1 MEIFYSLIGYV
12 NLLLYLLLVVIT
24 AFVIYWLVSADL
36 KIRLVHYRYR
46 LRIKRK
52 QLDQRKTEKERSKLI
67 NHIYRML
74 YIRNS
79 EADITSAYLFI
90 GVEVFLAV
98 SVFIVS
104 GINFNDWFLPMF
116 PAVISAAIPYLYL
129 YVKVRTIQNKIG
141 DSFITIVETLVHSY
155 SATRG
160 DIYSALTMTQKQL
173 EDKESKRLLGRLIA
187 DLQTAHDENSLKEVI
202 DMFIFTTGNSW
213 GMRLGNII
221 LKAYVY
227 QENVN
232 SALLTLQRQMI
243 VHRKMLEEEK
253 VGAAD
258 VSAQAILAVILFP
271 ISLIGVHYIVQ
282 PQNWF
287 VLQFSEKI
295 AFSSFIFT
303 TLFVMIAALIGY
315 IVRKP
320 STDL

>member
-1 MEIFYSLIGYV
+1 MFYGLIEYV
-12 NLLLYLLLVVIT
+12 NLILYLVLITIT
-24 AFVIYWLVSADL
+24 AYVIYWLVSADL
-36 KIRLVHYRYR
+36 KIRMVHYRYR

-52 QLDQRKTEKERSKLI
+52 QLDERKNEKERPKLVS
-67 NHIYRML
+67 HVYRML

-79 EADITSAYLFI
+79 EADVTSAYMFI
-90 GVEVFLAV
+90 GIEVFLAV

-104 GINFNDWFLPMF
+104 GIKFQDWFLPLF

-129 YVKVRTIQNKIG
+129 YVRVRTIQNKIG
-141 DSFITIVETLVHSY
+141 DSFIKIVETLVHSY
-155 SATRG
+155 SASQW
-160 DIYSALTMTQKQL
+160 DIYSALTMTHKQL
-173 EDKESKRLLGRLIA
+173 EDKESQRMIGRLLS
-187 DLQTAHDENSLKEVI
+187 DLQTAHDESSLKEVI

-232 SALLTLQRQMI
+232 SALMTLQRQMI

-271 ISLIGVHYIVQ
+271 VSLIGCHYIVQ

-287 VLQFSEKI
+287 VLQFSETT
-295 AFSSFIFT
+295 AFTSFVFT
-303 TLFVMIAALIGY
+303 TLFVLIAALIGY
-315 IVRKP
+315 IVKKP
-320 STDL
+320 SSDL